1 MTRVRLVEQIEEL
14 GEASPKEALTKPD
27 EKPNEFEKKPPT
39 RGWPSLLSMGFTREF
54 LRTFLFVNS
63 AGISSQSYF
72 SLLLGRES

>member
-14 GEASPKEALTKPD
+14 GEASPKDALTKPD
-27 EKPNEFEKKPPT
+27 EKPNVLEKKPPT
-39 RGWPSLLSMGFTREF
+39 RGWPSLLSMGFTREL
-54 LRTFLFVNS
+54 LRTFFFENS